1 MSAKRVAE
9 PPAGVATC
17 HFGANLQENVGRG
30 ENGTAASVVQTYRST
45 QEPPNEHW
53 KTLLRSGTS

>member
-17 HFGANLQENVGRG
+17 HFGANLQENVERG
-30 ENGTAASVVQTYRST
+30 ENGTGKAIVLYTL
-45 QEPPNEHW
+45 EPLKEDW
-53 KTLLRSGTS
+53 KTLLRAGTS